1 MKVEISRFFF
11 KQKCV
16 DNNEKMVKINEKEN
30 PEIYQIFVKMKMET
44 KISTKKFYKKFR
56 KIFVKEVPV
65 KDNINNNSKNH
76 N

>member
-1 MKVEISRFFF
+1 
-11 KQKCV
+11 
-16 DNNEKMVKINEKEN
+16 
-30 PEIYQIFVKMKMET
+30 MKMET

-65 KDNINNNSKNH
+65 TDNINNNSKNH